1 MKKTLLATCLAGTM
15 VVSSGCGLLLYPERQ
30 GQTSGKVDPVVV
42 GLDMLGLV
50 FFIVPGL
57 VAFAIDYSSGTIYLP
72 NSADSVDVS
81 EPVSDKTVINETY
94 LNKHYR
100 ALEVDNFNTQNAEQ
114 ALSHYFNRPV
124 SLSNPHNIAI
134 KVQDIT
140 AEQLAAMH
148 QASRV
153 F

>member
-30 GQTSGKVDPVVV
+30 GQTSGKIDPVVV

-72 NSADSVDVS
+72 NSASSVDAAKTH
-81 EPVSDKTVINETY
+81 SDKTVINQTY
-94 LNKHYR
+94 LNNHFD
-100 ALEVDNFNTQNAEQ
+100 ALKVENFTTKNAEQ
-114 ALSHYFNRPV
+114 TLSHYFNQPI

-134 KVQDIT
+134 KVEDIT
-140 AEQLAAMH
+140 AEQLAAFGTMRT
-148 QASRV
+148 QY
-153 F
+153 

>member
-30 GQTSGKVDPVVV
+30 GQTSGKIDPVVV

-57 VAFAIDYSSGTIYLP
+57 VAFALDYSSGTIYLP

-81 EPVSDKTVINETY
+81 ESTSDEVVINEAY
-94 LNKHYR
+94 LNKHYS
-100 ALEVDNFNTQNAEQ
+100 ALKVENFNAKNAEQ
-114 ALSHYFNRPV
+114 TLSHYFNRPI

-148 QASRV
+148 QTSRI